1 MQTDHISASLVS
13 ASLGFQPLLPLWL
26 LGMLGVL
33 CLLALLPALL
43 RRARGWPWRLAA
55 FTALLI
61 WLGGPKLVRETR
73 QGLADIALLVIDQ
86 SGSMALKDRTKLAEQ
101 ARSILTR
108 TIPQPGR
115 VGEPPL
121 ELRTVTV
128 PEHGRD
134 GTKLFAAIAQG
145 LADIPRDRLAGIVAV
160 TDGQVHDVP
169 PSIAK
174 GTPPAFNA
182 PLHVLL
188 TGRGEETDRRLR
200 MIEAPTYG
208 IVGKTISLRVAVE
221 DLGVAHSSPV
231 ASPVATPVATPV
243 AELTLRRDGE
253 APVKYTVPVGQEYP
267 ITLPVTHE
275 GPSVIDMT
283 AATLPGEVSTI
294 NNHAVITINGVRD
307 RLRVLLVSGEPHQGE
322 RAWRRLLKADPS
334 VDLVHFT
341 ILRPP
346 EKDDNTPLNELALI
360 AFPVRELFQQKI
372 RDFDLIILDRFQN
385 RGILP
390 QIYLRNIADYVR
402 QGGALLMTAGPEYAS
417 PVSLANS
424 PLGEVLPA
432 MPRGQESDDPL
443 SAVIE
448 GGFRPQVTPLGAH
461 HPVTEKLP
469 GAPSSTEGASARNAA
484 SEWGSWYRYIAT
496 DGPDNPV
503 HGQTVLATPD
513 GAPLLILDH
522 VGKGR
527 VALLLSDQIWLWSRG
542 HQGGGPQAEL
552 LRRVAHWA
560 MKQPELEERALT
572 AQIAQGRLTALLRSP
587 EDIPPGMVTVTDPDG
602 KDTSVPLH
610 ITGPG
615 RAEAS
620 LPAAAPG
627 VWRVRYR
634 PPVSAKPAS
643 QEGEQAASSELTAFV
658 AASPPDPVEVADL
671 RATATVLNGAAR
683 LSGGS
688 MQWLS
693 PAGVPAIRRVSMGTR
708 ASGNGWIGLRRN
720 DAHLVTGIDALP
732 LLPGWAALPLI
743 LLLILAA
750 WRREG
755 Q

>member
-1 MQTDHISASLVS
+1 MQTDHIST
-13 ASLGFQPLLPLWL
+13 SLGFQPLLPLWL
-26 LGMLGVL
+26 LGALGVL
-33 CLLALLPALL
+33 CLLALLPALM
-43 RRARGWPWRLAA
+43 RRARGWSWRLAA
-55 FTALLI
+55 FAALLI
-61 WLGGPKLVRETR
+61 WLGGPMLVRETR

-115 VGEPPL
+115 AGEPPL

-208 IVGKTISLRVAVE
+208 IVGKTVSLRVAVE
-221 DLGVAHSSPV
+221 DLGVANP
-231 ASPVATPVATPV
+231 APGATPV

-253 APVKYTVPVGQEYP
+253 APVKYTVPIGQEYP

-294 NNHAVITINGVRD
+294 NNHAVVTLNGVRD

-402 QGGALLMTAGPEYAS
+402 EGGALLMTAGPEYAS
-417 PVSLANS
+417 PVSLASS
-424 PLGEVLPA
+424 PLGAVLPA
-432 MPRGQESDDPL
+432 MPHGQESDDPL

-448 GGFRPQVTPLGAH
+448 GGFRPQVTPLGTH

-469 GAPSSTEGASARNAA
+469 GAPGGGKDTA

-496 DGPDNPV
+496 DSLDNPG

-560 MKQPELEERALT
+560 MKQPELEEHALT
-572 AQIAQGRLTALLRSP
+572 AQITQGRLTARLRSP
-587 EDIPPGMVTVTDPDG
+587 EDIPPGTVTVTDPDG

-634 PPVSAKPAS
+634 PPLSAKPAS
-643 QEGEQAASSELTAFV
+643 QEGDTAASSELTAFV

-688 MQWLS
+688 MHWLS
-693 PAGVPAIRRVSMGTR
+693 PAGVPAIRRVSMGAR

-732 LLPGWAALPLI
+732 LLPSWIALPLI
-743 LLLILAA
+743 LSLILAA

-755 Q
+755 R